1 MDQPKD
7 QSKKEVK
14 EIKEKIEKCLM
25 ITCNSKVCFC

>member
-7 QSKKEVK
+7 KSKKVKEVK
-14 EIKEKIEKCLM
+14 ENIDKCLM

>member
-7 QSKKEVK
+7 QPKKEVK
-14 EIKEKIEKCLM
+14 EVKEIDKCLM